1 MPEPAADRDAPT
13 DGYRERPSR
22 FGAGAVLWTSPGS
35 ATPTRVLPDGCMDL
49 IWHEA
54 ADTLYVA
61 GPDTRAHLTPAG
73 PDAGWAGLRFAPGTA
88 PALLGVPA
96 HQLRDQLVPLG
107 ELLPSA
113 RARRLGGQIAGAE
126 HRARALE
133 EVALTLGND
142 AGPPDPLCQ
151 AMVSGLRAQRPVAGL
166 AAYAGLSERQLY
178 RRSLT
183 AFGYGLRTLAKVL
196 RSQRAL
202 ELAAG
207 GLPFAEVAVLAGY
220 ADQAHL
226 ARDVK
231 ALTGVTLTTLLTR
244 ERSS

>member
-1 MPEPAADRDAPT
+1 MSEPAADRDTRA

-22 FGAGAVLWTSPGS
+22 LGAGAVLWTSPGS

-61 GPDTRAHLTPAG
+61 GPDTRAHLAQG
-73 PDAGWAGLRFAPGTA
+73 QPDAGWAGLRFAPGGA

-107 ELLPSA
+107 ELLPAA
-113 RARRLGGQIAGAE
+113 RARRLSGQVAGAE
-126 HRARALE
+126 HGARALE
-133 EVALTLGND
+133 EVALGLKKE
-142 AGPPDPLCQ
+142 AQPPDPLCQ
-151 AMVSGLRAQRPVAGL
+151 AVLSGLREQLPVARL
-166 AAYAGLSERQLY
+166 ATHTGLSERQLY
-178 RRSLT
+178 RRSLA
-183 AFGYGLRTLAKVL
+183 AFGYGLGTLAKVL
-196 RSQRAL
+196 RLRRAL
-202 ELAAG
+202 ELAAS
-207 GLPFAEVAVLAGY
+207 GLTFAQVAVLAGY

-231 ALTGVTLTTLLTR
+231 ALTGVPLTTLLAP
-244 ERSS
+244 ERAH